1 MENNPDHSRLE
12 GLYRKEV
19 LAGGNDIPIH
29 SLDHVLNFLT
39 AFVSSMP
46 EGLFFNRL
54 ARAVPAT
61 LHSDIYTICQR
72 VDGDLPKST
81 EDPND
86 PIFQAFSP
94 FRLIPFR
101 QFLYVHTPREQGEI
115 VKGAL
120 RIMSEEY
127 EPGAIDRYLRQ
138 YANLELGLP
147 PDAEGQ
153 LEDLMRELAAHQFAA
168 LIGMVNRATTSQRTI
183 VFVSSRTDYKPL
195 RLSIALRKRGY
206 RTFFISMDRLPD
218 DIFELFERE
227 FDGVAV
233 LPFVPALLRGLLECL
248 RPQAFHI
255 QCAMMNYYLGRLVDE
270 AKGTAISTAEFND
283 ITSYFLSREGL
294 YRFYSRDN
302 VDLDWASEAYA
313 CHHADIVLHQ
323 WAEGFAEQWRFRHG
337 GLRRVLEMQPHAV
350 AAWLPEET
358 EPKPSGDPPRLVWA
372 GQVPGRLSCPPDF
385 NDGYFLGEAV
395 EQLLEQGL
403 AIDIFQNPMHN
414 SQFNDPNLKFYGD
427 LMKRFARFRATA
439 GVRPDLLAKK
449 LAGYDFGLLLFD
461 IDFEK
466 SSASPEKNIFMLT
479 NKLFT
484 YIEAGLPI
492 LVNKEYP
499 FMSRFVEE
507 NGLGLTFYSHQIR
520 EAGPSI
526 RAFDRAACAM
536 RVRAY
541 RARHMMEEEI
551 MALIAA
557 HDDAFKERGI
567 VVPPAASS

>member
-1 MENNPDHSRLE
+1 MTNDLVHSRLE
-12 GLYRKEV
+12 SLYRKEI
-19 LAGGNDIPIH
+19 LTGGNDIPVH
-29 SLDHVLNFLT
+29 SLDHALNFLT

-46 EGLFFNRL
+46 EGIFFNRL

-72 VDGDLPKST
+72 VDGDLPTST

-86 PIFQAFSP
+86 PIFQAFSQ
-94 FRLIPFR
+94 FRMIPFR
-101 QFLYVHTPREQGEI
+101 QFLYAHTPREQGEL

-120 RIMSEEY
+120 SVMSEEF
-127 EPGAIDRYLRQ
+127 EPGAIDHYLRQ

-147 PDAEGQ
+147 PNTEGP
-153 LEDLMRELAAHQFAA
+153 LEDRMRALAAHQFAP
-168 LIGMVNRATTSQRTI
+168 LIEYVNGGAPSKRTI
-183 VFVSSRTDYKPL
+183 IFVSSRTDYKPL

-206 RTFFISMDRLPD
+206 RTFFISMDRFPD
-218 DIFELFERE
+218 DILGLFERE
-227 FDGVAV
+227 FDGVTL
-233 LPFVPALLRGLLECL
+233 LPFVPSLLRGLLECL
-248 RPQAFHI
+248 RPQVFHI
-255 QCAMMNYYLGRLVDE
+255 QCAMMHYYLGRVVDE
-270 AKGTAISTAEFND
+270 AKGFAISTAEFND
-283 ITSYFLSREGL
+283 ITSYFLSREAL
-294 YRFYSRDN
+294 NRFYSKDS

-313 CHHADIVLHQ
+313 CNHADIVLHQ

-350 AAWLPEET
+350 AAWLPDEAEA
-358 EPKPSGDPPRLVWA
+358 ESSQDPPRLVWA

-414 SQFNDPNLKFYGD
+414 SQFNDPNLRFYGD
-427 LMKRFARFRATA
+427 LMKRFALFRATA

-526 RAFDRAACAM
+526 RAFDRAACAK

-541 RARHMMEEEI
+541 RARHMMEDEI

-557 HDDAFKERGI
+557 HDEAFKERGI
-567 VVPPAASS
+567 DVPPLAVS